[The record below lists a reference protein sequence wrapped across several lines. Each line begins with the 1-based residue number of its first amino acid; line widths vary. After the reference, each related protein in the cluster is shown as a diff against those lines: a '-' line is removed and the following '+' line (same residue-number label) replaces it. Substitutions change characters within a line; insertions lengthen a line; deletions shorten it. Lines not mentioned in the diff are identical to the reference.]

1 MGIKHFFYWYKTQ
14 FAHAMTSLAKNQT
27 MKSKN
32 LQVDTLLLDL
42 NGNIHNATQKIF
54 EYGSFKPTRRLLGK
68 NHPKINNPKTR
79 QLVYKDV
86 CSAIDNL
93 VAITGPTKRIFL
105 GIDGPA
111 PIGKQNQQRQRR
123 FRAASE
129 SEPNAVFDSNSI
141 TPGTLFM
148 HELSI
153 YIDNFIEYQ
162 KSVDPK
168 WMDLEVIFSN
178 EKVPGEGEHKAM
190 DFIRENGSDDET
202 YCING
207 MDADLIMLAMATH
220 KPNFYIIRDDTY
232 DPKNEY
238 FCINIGKSR
247 QTLVDKLR
255 WSSTKGKFEEKVAI
269 NDFIFMCFMVGN
281 DFLPHIPSIEII
293 EDGIELMI
301 DIYRTVGE
309 NCGHL
314 TKINRNKRVV
324 FNKDALKLFL
334 ETVGKFEKNNF
345 ENKLAKKASFFPD
358 PLMTKYSSNSESGKW
373 KIDLEGYID
382 EYNLN
387 SFSNNKND
395 PASLDMECVSH
406 SYIQGLQWVLT
417 YYTTGCPSWKWY
429 FPHQYAPTAS
439 TLVKHL
445 DTFTPCKYG
454 KTSPSSPF
462 QQLLSVLPP
471 KSSHLIP
478 SPLNLLLEHDT
489 SPLKK
494 YCPDHLVI
502 DLAGKRK
509 EWEGITLL
517 PMVDQKLV
525 SKSLRMN
532 IQNVHYT
539 DMVRNN
545 IGNVVIYI

>member
-14 FAHAMTSLAKNQT
+14 MSHTMTSLGKGQT

-32 LQVDTLLLDL
+32 LKVDTLLLDL

-54 EYGSFKPTRRLLGK
+54 EYGSVKPTRRLLGK
-68 NHPKINNPKTR
+68 NHPKVNNPQTR
-79 QLVYKDV
+79 QRVYKDV
-86 CSAIDNL
+86 CGAIDHL
-93 VAITGPTKRIFL
+93 VHITGPTKRIFL

-129 SEPNAVFDSNSI
+129 SDPNAVFDSNSI

-153 YIDNFIEYQ
+153 YIDNFIQQQ

-168 WMDLEVIFSN
+168 WMDLEIVFSN

-190 DFIRENGSDDET
+190 DFIRENGAEGET

-220 KPNFYIIRDDTY
+220 EPNFYIIRDDTY
-232 DPKNEY
+232 DPRNEY
-238 FCINIGKSR
+238 FCINIGKST
-247 QTLVDKLR
+247 QTLIEKLK
-255 WSSTKGKFEEKVAI
+255 WSSTKDTFNEKVAI

-293 EDGIELMI
+293 EDGLELMI
-301 DIYRTVGE
+301 DIYRSVGE
-309 NCGHL
+309 SCGHL
-314 TKINRNKRVV
+314 TTTKNKRVV
-324 FNKDALKLFL
+324 FNKEALKMFL
-334 ETVGKFEKNNF
+334 ETVGQFEKPNF
-345 ENKLAKKASFFPD
+345 EKKLAKKSSFFPD
-358 PLMTKYSSNSESGKW
+358 PLMTKHSSNSENGKW
-373 KIDLEGYID
+373 QINLPAYID
-382 EYNLN
+382 EYNTDC
-387 SFSNNKND
+387 FSD
-395 PASLDMECVSH
+395 GESVDMEKVSH
-406 SYIQGLQWVLT
+406 EYIQGLQWVIT

-429 FPHQYAPTAS
+429 FPYQYAPTAS
-439 TLVKHL
+439 TLVQHL
-445 DTFTPCKYG
+445 DTFNPCKYG
-454 KTSPSSPF
+454 KTTPSSPF

-471 KSSHLIP
+471 KSANLIP
-478 SPLNLLLEHDT
+478 SPLNKLLQLDT

-494 YCPDHLVI
+494 YCPDKLVI

-509 EWEGITLL
+509 EWEGITIL

-525 SKSLRMN
+525 AKSLRIN
-532 IQNVHYT
+532 IQNVKFS
-539 DMVRNN
+539 DMVRNEM
-545 IGNVVIYI
+545 GTVVVYV